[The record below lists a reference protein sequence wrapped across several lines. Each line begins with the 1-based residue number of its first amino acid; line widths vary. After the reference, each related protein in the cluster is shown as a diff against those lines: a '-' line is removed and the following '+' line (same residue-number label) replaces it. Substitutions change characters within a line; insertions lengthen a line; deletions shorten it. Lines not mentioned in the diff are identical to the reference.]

1 MMKMKGR
8 KRQTY
13 KDKTLEYEL
22 QTGLDFVEV
31 LVVRQEVFGE
41 MMIGIV
47 DHHLCKLVETIVQAK
62 GIRTH
67 CATANTGRFVR
78 PVGHVAVRIVLVA
91 ACRVVFSLHNIVQ
104 TSVVETADNLE

>member
-1 MMKMKGR
+1 MKMKGR

-13 KDKTLEYEL
+13 RDETLEYEL

-41 MMIGIV
+41 MMISIV

-62 GIRTH
+62 GIRTY

-78 PVGHVAVRIVLVA
+78 PVGHITIRIVLVA
-91 ACRVVFSLHNIVQ
+91 AVLTGVGLDGAQLASRYRSDQCS
-104 TSVVETADNLE
+104 